1 MRYLALLLLA
11 AASAAVAAPSPED
24 ADFFEKSV
32 RPIFAAKCQMCHGAQ
47 LQTAGLDLS
56 SAEGFVRGGASGP
69 IVNLEKPAESAL
81 LKVVSY
87 DEKLKMPPMAKLSDE
102 EIAALSEWV
111 DRGAPWP
118 GAEKVAAIE
127 KKAEKVRFT
136 AEQQQYWAFQPVADP
151 EPPAVEN
158 AAWVQSPIDRFVL
171 AKLEE
176 KGLEPA
182 APASKAALLRRVSFD
197 LTGLPPTR
205 EEIEAFLADDSPQA
219 FAKVVDRLLASP
231 RYGERWGRHWLDVVR
246 YADSTGNDEDHRYPY
261 AWRYRDY
268 VIEAFNDDM
277 PFDQFVREQ
286 IAGDLLPAA
295 DGAKINQRGIVATG
309 LLALGPKAV
318 AQQDKQKMLY
328 DVYDEQVDVV
338 SKAFLGLTMSCA
350 RCHDH
355 KFDPI
360 LTRDYYSMIGFFA
373 NTRSFRD
380 PSTHVSKLLFIPL
393 VEAEKWADYEGQ
405 QEEIRRAKFELE
417 SVPEIEVEQYVAP
430 YAAQV
435 AEYMLAAREVYEDGS
450 TAEAAAGAH
459 GLDQALLERWV
470 KYLRPTAEVRAHLA
484 AWDKASK
491 DERAAVA
498 AQFAESFQTELE
510 GWTKK
515 LESWRKQVNRPAE
528 EITMGIPAKP
538 RFEPGQNR
546 FFFEAYVAGSGPL
559 VFNDKEELAGIL
571 QPETQQRIAALEAK
585 VKDLEA
591 RAMPEPARAC
601 GVEDKPADEQIEQHV
616 FIRGD
621 YSSKGESAPKVF
633 PAILEGLDQTPVRTG
648 GSGREAL
655 ANWIASERNPLTARV
670 IVNRI
675 WQGHFDAGIVRTPD
689 NFGRMG
695 EAPTHPELL
704 DWLTKR
710 FVEDGW
716 SIKKLHK
723 RILLSSAYQMSSA
736 ISDAS
741 AEGDPENRLL
751 SRFNRRRLDVEE
763 LRDGLLAADGS
774 IDFTMGGT
782 MQEGFGTDGENS
794 NDRLSI
800 NPDEQIRRTVYLPLR
815 RANLPALLNLYDFG
829 DAATPQGKRPE
840 TNVAPQALFLM
851 NSQFVAE
858 RARGLAGQLLKQ
870 DDEDARVRTAYLRT
884 LNRAPDAEEIDRGLT
899 YVAAV
904 NKQFGDIDQLDAW
917 ESFCRILMASN
928 EFIYVD

>member
-1 MRYLALLLLA
+1 MSRLSILALLL
-11 AASAAVAAPSPED
+11 ASSALAAPSPED
-24 ADFFEKSV
+24 VDFFEKSV
-32 RPIFAAKCQMCHGAQ
+32 RPILAAKCQMCHSAAMK
-47 LQTAGLDLS
+47 TAELDLS

-69 IVNLEKPAESAL
+69 LVNPDKPAESAL
-81 LKVVSY
+81 LKVISY
-87 DEKLKMPPMAKLSDE
+87 DEKLKMPPMAKLSGD
-102 EIAALSEWV
+102 EIAALTEWV
-111 DRGAPWP
+111 GRGAPWP
-118 GAEKVAAIE
+118 GAEKVQVIE
-127 KKAEKVRFT
+127 KKQDQVAFT
-136 AEQQQYWAFQPVADP
+136 EEQKSFWAFQPVADA
-151 EPPAVEN
+151 EPPAVKN
-158 AAWVQSPIDRFVL
+158 AAWVSSPIDRFVL

-182 APASKAALLRRVSFD
+182 EPTSKAALLRRVSYD
-197 LTGLPPTR
+197 LTGLPPS
-205 EEIEAFLADDSPQA
+205 EKEIEAFLADESPEA

-231 RYGERWGRHWLDVVR
+231 RYGERWGRHWLNVVR

-268 VIEAFNDDM
+268 VINSFNEDA

-286 IAGDLLPAA
+286 IAGDLLPAP
-295 DGAKINQRGIVATG
+295 DGSKINERGLVATG

-318 AQQDKQKMLY
+318 AQQDKEKMLY

-338 SKAFLGLTMSCA
+338 SKAFLGLTMACA

-373 NTRSFRD
+373 NTRSFKD
-380 PSTHVSKLLFIPL
+380 PSTHVSKLLFVPL
-393 VEAEKWADYEGQ
+393 VEAEQWAEYERQ

-417 SVPEIEVEQYVAP
+417 SVPEIEIEGYVAP
-430 YAAQV
+430 YAVQV
-435 AEYMLAAREVYEDGS
+435 ADYMLAARAVYEDGQ
-450 TAEAAAGAH
+450 TLEAAAKGA
-459 GLDQALLERWV
+459 GLEPQLLERWV
-470 KYLRPTAEVRAHLA
+470 RYLGPRDEVRAHLSE
-484 AWDKASK
+484 WDKASAA
-491 DERAAVA
+491 DRAAVA
-498 AQFAESFQTELE
+498 AKFGQSFQTEFE

-515 LESWRKQVNRPAE
+515 LRNWRERANKPAE

-538 RFEPGQNR
+538 RFEPGENR
-546 FFFEAYVAGSGPL
+546 FFHEVYIAGSGP
-559 VFNDKEELAGIL
+559 FAFKSKEALDEIL
-571 QPETQQRIAALEAK
+571 KPETKEMIASLDAK
-585 VKDLEA
+585 VKSLEA
-591 RAMPEPARAC
+591 NAMPEPARAC
-601 GVEDKPADEQIEQHV
+601 AVEDKPASERVEQHV

-621 YSSKGESAPKVF
+621 YSSKGEPAPKVF
-633 PAILEGLDQTPVRTG
+633 PAIIEGLDQTPVRTN

-655 ANWIASERNPLTARV
+655 ADWIASDRNPLTARV

-675 WQGHFDAGIVRTPD
+675 WQGHFGEGLVRTPD
-689 NFGRMG
+689 NFGKMG
-695 EAPTHPELL
+695 EPPTHPELL
-704 DWLTKR
+704 DWLTAR
-710 FVEDGW
+710 FIEDGW

-723 RILLSSAYQMSSA
+723 RMLLTSAYQMSSG
-736 ISDAS
+736 ISESKAL
-741 AEGDPENRLL
+741 ADPENRLL

-763 LRDGLLAADGS
+763 LRDGLLAADRS

-829 DAATPQGKRPE
+829 DATTPQGRRAE

-851 NSQFVAE
+851 NSKFVAE
-858 RARGLAGQLLKQ
+858 RARGLAGELLEN
-870 DDEDARVRTAYLRT
+870 DDAAARVRQAYLRT
-884 LNRAPDAEEIDRGLT
+884 LNRAPEAEEIDRGLT
-899 YVAAV
+899 YVSSV
-904 NKQFGDIDQLDAW
+904 RNKFGEVGQLDAW